1 MRRLADDRGAAT
13 VVLVSMLV
21 LLLALTAAVLQMT
34 NRGGAGAGLGSGRP
48 GRSGCRPRRAV
59 RAGCGAVARANGAAL
74 VTCEQAGPDFSVRAE
89 RDVLVLAGR
98 HVRLEALA
106 RAGPPDQGFGKVATG
121 IAGSTRPKRTQ
132 EARCTC
138 R

>member
-34 NRGGAGAGLGSGRP
+34 RITVARAQVSAAADLAALAAAHAGQCAP
-48 GRSGCRPRRAV
+48 A
-59 RAGCGAVARANGAAL
+59 AAVARANGAAL

-106 RAGPPDQGFGKVATG
+106 RAGPPD
-121 IAGSTRPKRTQ
+121 
-132 EARCTC
+132 
-138 R
+138 